1 MWLRIL
7 SKVEVIYNNKFKMA
21 DSRWWMISVPVLV
34 IIAIAENYLYVLA
47 NFLIISD
54 SQLTS

>member
-1 MWLRIL
+1 MVDDF
-7 SKVEVIYNNKFKMA
+7 SSCFSNKWHHH
-21 DSRWWMISVPVLV
+21 D
-34 IIAIAENYLYVLA
+34 IIAIAKNYLYVLA